1 MGAWSHGAFDND
13 SAADWAGELDDAE
26 PGDRPGLVQEALLA
40 AVEAEDYLDGDDGSI
55 AIAAAAVVAAVTPG
69 GPPLDHN
76 YGPDAATI
84 EGLALGPELVPL
96 ALAAL
101 HRVFGEDSEWREL
114 WEESGQLEEARGAL
128 APVLEALERLR

>member
-1 MGAWSHGAFDND
+1 MVSGPSRCATSDHADDDGSQPVQLGSPAMGAWSHGAFDND

-101 HRVFGEDSEWREL
+101 HRVFGEDS
-114 WEESGQLEEARGAL
+114 
-128 APVLEALERLR
+128 